1 MSRSTQP
8 PVRRVNLQ
16 GTPRQGPPATVQQAN
31 GAARI
36 QSSTATLTSPPQ
48 PSPLES
54 LLQEMRQHTWQRGP
68 LSMLGANFGSA
79 VEALIAN
86 SMRSLLTALGIFIGV
101 AAVIAALT
109 LTQGTSAYV
118 SQQVASLG
126 DSVIVGPGTAQSNGV
141 SQGSGTLS
149 TLTLQDAEAIGQL
162 PHVKA
167 ESPFIDTS
175 AQVVYGSQNWNT
187 TIEGVNTQ
195 VQSMQN
201 WTVAQGSWFSANDA
215 QFGTPVAVLGATVYH
230 SLFDASG
237 ANPIGKQILIGSE
250 TFRVVGVLAPQGG
263 GFTQDNVIFVPIRAA
278 QIRLNNTNYV
288 DQIQVQVD
296 DPANVNQVAQE
307 ITVLL
312 QQRHHIAS
320 GATNDFQVT
329 TFTFILQRI
338 GQTTAILTYL
348 LVGIAA
354 ISLTVGGI
362 GIMNIMLVSVTER
375 TWEIG
380 IRMAIGA
387 TRGDIRNQFL
397 IEALV
402 LCLVGGV
409 IGLGLG
415 LLVGMIVTHLANLP
429 FVVTA
434 TSVAL
439 PFVVSASIAVIFG
452 LYPAIRASRLDPIEA
467 IRTEE

>member
-16 GTPRQGPPATVQQAN
+16 GSSRSNLPATIAPATQVAKVQTSTVSRQ
-31 GAARI
+31 
-36 QSSTATLTSPPQ
+36 QSQQGTA
-48 PSPLES
+48 LES
-54 LLQEMRQHTWQRGP
+54 LLREIRQRSWQRGP
-68 LSMLGANFGSA
+68 LSMLGANFVSA
-79 VEALIAN
+79 IDALLAN
-86 SMRSLLTALGIFIGV
+86 SMRSLLTVLGIFIGV

-126 DSVIVGPGTAQSNGV
+126 DSVIVGPGTAQSSGA
-141 SQGSGTLS
+141 SQGSGSLS
-149 TLTLQDAEAIGQL
+149 TLTLPDANAISQL

-175 AQVVYGSQNWNT
+175 SQVVYSNQNWST
-187 TIEGVNTQ
+187 TIEGVNSQ
-195 VQSMQN
+195 ILSIQN
-201 WTVAQGSWFSANDA
+201 WTLAQGSWFSASDA
-215 QFGTPVAVLGATVYH
+215 QSGTPVAVLGDTVYH
-230 SLFDASG
+230 SLFDVSG
-237 ANPIGKQILIGSE
+237 DNPIGKQILIGTE

-263 GFTQDNVIFVPIRAA
+263 GFTQDDVIFVPIKAA
-278 QIRLNNTNYV
+278 QIRLDNTNYV
-288 DQIQVQVD
+288 GQIQVQVD
-296 DPANVNQVAQE
+296 NPTNVSLVAQE

-312 QQRHHIAS
+312 QQRHHILN
-320 GATNDFQVT
+320 GQTNDFQVT
-329 TFTFILQRI
+329 TFTSILQRI
-338 GQTTAILTYL
+338 GQTTQILTYL

-387 TRGDIRNQFL
+387 RRGDIRNQFL
-397 IEALV
+397 IESLV

-409 IGLGLG
+409 VGLALG
-415 LLVGMIVTHLANLP
+415 LLVGLLITHVAKLP
-429 FVVTA
+429 FVVTP
-434 TSVAL
+434 TSIAL
-439 PFVVSASIAVIFG
+439 PFVVSAGIAIVFG
-452 LYPAIRASRLDPIEA
+452 LYPAISASRLDPIVA
-467 IRTEE
+467 IRSEE